1 MTARVAIV
9 TSFRNGDDW
18 KEIFRQNPI
27 ECFAGQ
33 REICPTTGNWH
44 WHFFIRFNQAK
55 RKTAFQKYINDDVAN
70 VKFKT
75 DTDGW
80 DEQRMYNYCQKAESY
95 VEGTR
100 FKFGVLSKQG
110 KRSDLQQAC
119 DEVLRTGDLECLIEE
134 NPQMIVKYH
143 KGFEKLIAIGR
154 TSTKRT
160 WEMDVRIYWGK
171 SGTGKTRKV
180 YDEFGFDK
188 VYCKPCDN
196 KWWDGYKGQ
205 EVVLLDEFD
214 PITNHE
220 YFSINLMKR
229 LLDRYPMEVEVK
241 GGTLNFCSDTIIITS
256 NKCPG
261 KWYEGYDAED
271 VAAIKRRFK
280 TIIHMT

>member
-9 TSFRNGDDW
+9 TTFRDGEDW

-44 WHFFIRFNQAK
+44 WHCFVRFNQAK
-55 RKTAFQKYINDDVAN
+55 RKAAFQKYVNDDVAN
-70 VKFKT
+70 VTFKV

-80 DEQRMYNYCQKAESY
+80 DEHRMFNYCQKPETY
-95 VEGTR
+95 IEGTR

-119 DEVLRTGDLECLIEE
+119 DDIIRTGNMECLINE

-143 KGFEKLIAIGR
+143 KGFEKLISIAK
-154 TSTKRT
+154 TSEKRN

-171 SGTGKTRKV
+171 SGTGKTRRA
-180 YDEFGFDK
+180 YDEFGYDNI
-188 VYCKPCDN
+188 YCKPCDN

-205 EVVLLDEFD
+205 PVVLLDEFD
-214 PITNHE
+214 PMTNHE

-241 GGTLNFCSDTIIITS
+241 GGTLNFCSKIIIITS

-261 KWYEGYDAED
+261 KWFEHYDAED
-271 VAAIKRRFK
+271 VAAIRRRFK
-280 TIIHMT
+280 SIIHMT